1 MKDLEAAEYEE
12 LKAAAITEIKKNL
25 GMLTEIQQKYA
36 KLVLNDIE
44 NGTLTVEQ
52 DKRFLDYIH
61 EYMEKVRKSNIA
73 LYSEKLGMD
82 SDLLYTL
89 YTEYNSGDVDTLKLE
104 TLKKTVNKDLLKAY
118 YGCSELKAR
127 IQLHT
132 DLRKFIEERQADYDE
147 KGC

>member
-1 MKDLEAAEYEE
+1 M
-12 LKAAAITEIKKNL
+12 N
-25 GMLTEIQQKYA
+25 
-36 KLVLNDIE
+36 
-44 NGTLTVEQ
+44 
-52 DKRFLDYIH
+52 
-61 EYMEKVRKSNIA
+61 KVRKSNIA